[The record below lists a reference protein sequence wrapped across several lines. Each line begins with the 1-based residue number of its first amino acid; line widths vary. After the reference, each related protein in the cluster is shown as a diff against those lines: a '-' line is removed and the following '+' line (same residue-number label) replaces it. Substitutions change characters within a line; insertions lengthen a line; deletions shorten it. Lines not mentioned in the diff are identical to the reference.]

1 MLGPMAKAPAKKPP
15 APNKHRRRV
24 PPEAWNKAR
33 EVWQELLA
41 SGKAVGEDSPRFSDV
56 QQILKERRMDVSAG
70 TLYQMWHRPWN
81 GHIPI
86 KEALKEDLRIAE
98 AHARAELA
106 DLDQK
111 VRGQVKDLLKNR
123 LAVLGQHEDSVLRLC
138 LALTQG
144 VYLTADENGVVRP
157 SKSGNGLYFAA
168 HALLKRAEQ
177 TLAVRANS
185 LGAVRCMHLAKE
197 ILSLGDQLQ
206 KQAANS
212 IELEAKIRRNGAVI
226 LTDLLVQLD
235 EDQLQESPE
244 DQERSLDALQE
255 ALARRKARKEEEA
268 AAAAAA
274 ETKH

>member
-1 MLGPMAKAPAKKPP
+1 MAKTPAKT

-24 PPEAWNKAR
+24 PPEAWGKAK

-41 SGKAVGEDSPRFSDV
+41 AGKAVSENNPRFQEV
-56 QQILKERRMDVSAG
+56 QQTLSQRRVEVSAG

-86 KEALKEDLRIAE
+86 KEAVKEDLRIAE

-111 VRGQVKDLLKNR
+111 IRGQVKDLLTNR
-123 LAVLGQHEDSVLRLC
+123 LASLGQHESSVLRLC
-138 LALTQG
+138 LAISSG
-144 VYLTADENGVVRP
+144 VYMVQDEDGKPKPV
-157 SKSGNGLYFAA
+157 KSGNGLYFTANT
-168 HALLKRAEQ
+168 LLQRAEKAIAAK
-177 TLAVRANS
+177 TS
-185 LGAVRCMHLAKE
+185 TLGAVRCIALTRE

-212 IELEAKIRRNGAVI
+212 IELETKIRRNGALV
-226 LTDLLVQLD
+226 LSDLLVQLD
-235 EDQLQESPE
+235 EDQLQETPE
-244 DQERSLDALQE
+244 DQERTLDVIYAALG
-255 ALARRKARKEEEA
+255 RRQARKEEEA
-268 AAAAAA
+268 AASAT

>member
-1 MLGPMAKAPAKKPP
+1 MAKAPAKKTP

-24 PPEAWNKAR
+24 PPEAWGKAR
-33 EVWQELLA
+33 EAWQELLA
-41 SGKAVGEDSPRFSDV
+41 SGKAVGEDSPRFTEV
-56 QQILKERRMDVSAG
+56 QQMLKERRLDVSAG

-86 KEALKEDLRIAE
+86 KEALKDDLRIAE

-123 LAVLGQHEDSVLRLC
+123 LAVLGQHEDSVLRMC

-157 SKSGNGLYFAA
+157 SKSGSGLYFAA
-168 HALLKRAEQ
+168 HALLKRAEMTLT
-177 TLAVRANS
+177 TLATRTNAP
-185 LGAVRCMHLAKE
+185 GALRCMSLVKE
-197 ILSLGDQLQ
+197 ILTLGDQLQ

-212 IELEAKIRRNGAVI
+212 IELEAKIRRNGAVV

-244 DQERSLDALQE
+244 DQERSLDALHE

-268 AAAAAA
+268 AASA